1 MKWLQSEVMVIII
14 LIIIIVKK
22 QPRLSFFHLFED
34 TISPETSGPAENITS
49 ATVISPT
56 HLI

>member
-1 MKWLQSEVMVIII
+1 MVIII
-14 LIIIIVKK
+14 LIIIIIKK
-22 QPRLSFFHLFED
+22 QPRLSFFYSFED

-56 HLI
+56 HQV